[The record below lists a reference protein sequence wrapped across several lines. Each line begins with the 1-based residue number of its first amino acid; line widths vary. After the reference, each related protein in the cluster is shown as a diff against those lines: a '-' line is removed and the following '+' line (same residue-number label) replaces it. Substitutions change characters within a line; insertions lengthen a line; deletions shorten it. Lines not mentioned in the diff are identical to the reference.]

1 MPELPEVETVRAGLA
16 PAVDG
21 AIVEKVQINRPN
33 LRFPFPQNFT
43 ERVSG
48 QRIISL
54 SRRAKYLLWH
64 LEDGTIIIVHLG
76 MSGSFRVHMLDNDVE
91 TLIGEEQF
99 AHERSKSTKHD
110 HVEFW
115 MRQTNGALYKV
126 TYNDPRRFGFMLF
139 QEPNGAEHPMLG
151 RLGIEPTG
159 NRLDGAILAELFKNK
174 KAPLKAAL
182 LDQSLIAGLGNI
194 YVCEALWRSGLSP
207 MRPAHSLTTPKGK
220 PKQKAHLLAQS
231 IRTVIQEA
239 IKAGGS
245 SLRDHRQ
252 TDGEMGYFQHN
263 FAVYDQEGTECKNAG
278 CDNVIERIVQS
289 GRSTFYCAAC
299 QK

>member
-21 AIVEKVQINRPN
+21 AVIEHVQINRPN
-33 LRFPFPQNFT
+33 LRFPFPDNFA
-43 ERVSG
+43 ERLIG
-48 QRIISL
+48 QRVVSL

-76 MSGSFRVHMLDNDVE
+76 MSGSFKVAPLQELNDAI
-91 TLIGEEQF
+91 IGESQF
-99 AHERSKSTKHD
+99 AHARTDNKKHD
-110 HVEFW
+110 HVEFV
-115 MRQTNGALYKV
+115 MRQSDGRHYRV
-126 TYNDPRRFGFMLF
+126 IYNDPRRFGFMLF
-139 QEPNGAEHPMLG
+139 QEPKEGAHPMLE

-159 NRLDGAILAELFKNK
+159 NRLDGVILADLFKNK
-174 KAPLKAAL
+174 KTPLKSVL

-194 YVCEALWRSGLSP
+194 YVCEALWRSGLAP
-207 MRPAHSLTTPKGK
+207 TRPAQSLSTPTGR
-220 PKQKAHLLAQS
+220 PRPKAHLLADA
-231 IRTVIQEA
+231 IRKVIDEA
-239 IKAGGS
+239 IQAGGS

-263 FAVYDQEGTECKNAG
+263 FAVYDQEGSLCKNDACSG
-278 CDNVIERIVQS
+278 MIKRIVQS
-289 GRSTFYCAAC
+289 GRSTFYCAQC